1 MNKSELFTVAETT
14 LEFEH
19 RDLHWG
25 NILVSKTTNS
35 CQSFVLD
42 GQNFEIATDGVVATI
57 IDFTLSRSVFLQLR

>member
-1 MNKSELFTVAETT
+1 MNKSELFSVAETT

-25 NILVSKTTNS
+25 NILVSKTANS
-35 CQSFVLD
+35 CQCFVLD

-57 IDFTLSRSVFLQLR
+57 IDFTLSR

>member
-1 MNKSELFTVAETT
+1 M
-14 LEFEH
+14 EFEH

-25 NILVSKTTNS
+25 NILVSKTANS

-57 IDFTLSRSVFLQLR
+57 IDFTLSR